1 MRNDAD
7 NAHIRASMRDFGA
20 FWPFWP
26 AGKPSKQKEFAPN
39 KNIGKLSKR
48 NYGSPPNETIGNKTK
63 P

>member
-20 FWPFWP
+20 FWPSL
-26 AGKPSKQKEFAPN
+26 AGKPSKQKEIPPN
-39 KNIGKLSKR
+39 KNIGKS
-48 NYGSPPNETIGNKTK
+48 SPNETMEALQTK